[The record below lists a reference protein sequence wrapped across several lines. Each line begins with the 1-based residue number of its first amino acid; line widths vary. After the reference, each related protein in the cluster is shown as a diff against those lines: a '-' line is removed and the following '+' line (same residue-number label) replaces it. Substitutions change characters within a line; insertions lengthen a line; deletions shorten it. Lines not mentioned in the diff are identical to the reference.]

1 MESSSKSKARLIVFS
16 IFSIGFLAGILA
28 MNLYQH
34 IRNNSPEDQ
43 PRGKPQD
50 FIIKKMEQRMSLS
63 TEQHTRIRS
72 ILDETFDRYKSLRV
86 EMRDQIP
93 QLKEYESKFDDVRL
107 KQRERIRE
115 VLNEKQL
122 PEFEKMLQEMEKRRE
137 EQRQEK

>member
-1 MESSSKSKARLIVFS
+1 MESSSKSKARLIVVS
-16 IFSIGFLAGILA
+16 IFGIGFLAGVLA

-34 IRNNSPEDQ
+34 INNNAPDEQ
-43 PRGKPQD
+43 PKGKQQEVILKRMD
-50 FIIKKMEQRMSLS
+50 QRMNLS
-63 TEQHTRIRS
+63 SEQQTRIRS
-72 ILDETFDRYKSLRV
+72 ILDESFDRFKSLRG

-93 QLKEYESKFDDVRL
+93 QLKEYESKFDDVRM